1 MEGIKPHHR
10 ADIFTPSEKI
20 TTRYQ
25 FSCMGHNVR
34 KCNFLAIRGDLG
46 DPSILLHCTSIASQ
60 LSSHLYQSTYKIWK
74 QFDEDFLS

>member
-1 MEGIKPHHR
+1 MEGSKTHHR
-10 ADIFTPSEKI
+10 ADIFISSEKI
-20 TTRYQ
+20 TTR
-25 FSCMGHNVR
+25 FSCMDHNV
-34 KCNFLAIRGDLG
+34 KKIEFLAIRGGLG